1 MKRSL
6 LCALLPLLFCSS
18 LAHAA
23 PFYEGKTLAHPAINA
38 SQDSGAD
45 IAFIKEKDGVNGYYC
60 ECRSSGSKTMLLD
73 RFGNAVIRSV
83 FYAALDRESER
94 SVQTMLVLLRQ
105 GDRNA
110 LRAYRFDRNSGKYK
124 RLADLQPALDR
135 IVAQSASPNAGQ
147 VKAALA
153 RLAPM
158 DYSVTRGKSGN
169 PDFDAIDH
177 TQGSIVGYYN
187 DENKAVAA
195 GDKNIITYKKSFQKK
210 GELYLTASYSLY
222 GEIDADTL
230 PNYRLWQVTWEAAPQ
245 QYTGTEEGP
254 AVIYS
259 RAWDDGSVIERGQF
273 RKGKRDGLWVRDSL
287 HDGKT
292 KGKYV
297 NGLPEGPWHIESD
310 KQIEDGLYRN
320 GKREGRWNVV
330 NYAGEDETTGYDTY
344 VADQLNGPHERSMG
358 GKVRER
364 GAFGNGR
371 YQGPW
376 ITEDGAGSFI
386 DGQRDGPWKLNLKD
400 GATQS
405 VSFVKGKKQGE
416 AIDRD
421 AQGALR
427 LRDNYQADVLNGP
440 RTRYLGPAGKEVVVY
455 TATFRNGQLDG
466 REQAFD
472 ISGSGKIL
480 RLDIAWD
487 NGKKQGLDARYFPDG
502 KPERLT
508 VIERGRLAAH
518 LRDYYPDGKLLNDIH
533 RCYFTEYGS
542 ERDDVCDYHRTYF
555 PDGSPEYDYVFLY
568 GDRQEGKTYYKNGKV
583 KEELLVDRAADTSV
597 YNTYYESG
605 QLKCTEP
612 RRGHGNRTVNGQ
624 AMQSYGAAS
633 RDGDSICYHP
643 NGVMASIRSYS
654 KRLALD
660 CGKKFDETGKQTFP
674 GPEGCPAPKKVM
686 FNFSE

>member
-1 MKRSL
+1 MIRP
-6 LCALLPLLFCSS
+6 LLPAFFLVCSS
-18 LAHAA
+18 LAYAA
-23 PFYEGKTLAHPAINA
+23 PFYQGKTLAHPAINA

-60 ECRSSGSKTMLLD
+60 ECSSSGSKTLLLD
-73 RFGNAVIRSV
+73 QFGSAVIRSV
-83 FYAALDRESER
+83 FYASLDRDSER
-94 SVQTMLVLLRQ
+94 SVQTLLVLLRQ
-105 GDRNA
+105 GDKHA
-110 LRAYRFDRNSGKYK
+110 LRAYRYDRNAGKYR
-124 RLADLQPALDR
+124 RLDDLQLALDR
-135 IVAQSASPNAGQ
+135 IATQTASPNAGQ

-158 DYSVTRGKSGN
+158 DYSVQRGKSGN
-169 PDFDAIDH
+169 PEFDAIDH
-177 TQGSIVGYYN
+177 TQGAIVGYYN
-187 DENKAVAA
+187 DEDKPVAA
-195 GDKNIITYKKSFQKK
+195 GDKNAVSYKKSFQKK

-222 GEIDADTL
+222 GDIEAGTL
-230 PNYRLWQVTWEAAPQ
+230 PNYRLWQVTWEASPQ
-245 QYTGTEEGP
+245 QYTGSEDGP

-259 RAWDDGSVIERGQF
+259 QAWDDGSVIERGQF
-273 RKGKRDGLWVRDSL
+273 RKGKRAGLWVREGM
-287 HDGKT
+287 HEGKT
-292 KGKYV
+292 RGSYV
-297 NGLPEGPWHIESD
+297 NGLPEGPWHIESA
-310 KQIEDGLYRN
+310 KQIEDGVYRN
-320 GKREGRWNVV
+320 GKREGRWNIV
-330 NYAGEDETTGYDTY
+330 NYAGEDETTGFDTY

-358 GKVRER
+358 GKLLQR
-364 GAFGNGR
+364 GAFGNGQ

-376 ITEDGAGSFI
+376 IMEDGSGSFI
-386 DGQRDGPWKLNLKD
+386 DGQRDGPWQLKLKD

-416 AIDRD
+416 AVDRD

-427 LRDNYQADVLNGP
+427 LRDHYQADVLDGA
-440 RTRYLGPAGKEVVVY
+440 RTRYLGAAGKEIVVY
-455 TATFRNGQLDG
+455 TATFRKGQLDG
-466 REQAFD
+466 REQAYD
-472 ISGSGKIL
+472 VNDSGKIL
-480 RLDIAWD
+480 RLDTLWD
-487 NGKKQGLDARYFPDG
+487 NGKKQGLDARYYPDG

-612 RRGHGNRTVNGQ
+612 RRGHGNRTVNGV

-643 NGVMASIRSYS
+643 NGAMASMRSYS

-660 CGKKFDETGKQTFP
+660 CGKKFDETGKQTYP
-674 GPEGCPAPKKVM
+674 GAEGCPAPKKVM